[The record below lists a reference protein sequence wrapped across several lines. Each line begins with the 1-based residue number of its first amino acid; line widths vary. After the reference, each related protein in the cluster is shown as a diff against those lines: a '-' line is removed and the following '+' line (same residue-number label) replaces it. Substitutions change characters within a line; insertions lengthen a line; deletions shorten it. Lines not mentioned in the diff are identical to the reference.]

1 MCSKFARR
9 PPMTSKQRA
18 QALAVEHHASL
29 VVSEAKPG
37 HYRVNCFF
45 LNVPKAKRKNPDT
58 TLKGEDAAYAC
69 ALEFMEGQLTPR
81 KPGGTPWRHRRRDAA
96 RH

>member
-1 MCSKFARR
+1 
-9 PPMTSKQRA
+9 MTSKQRA

-45 LNVPKAKRKNPDT
+45 LNVPKAKRKNLDT

-69 ALEFMEGQLTPR
+69 ALEFMEGQLT
-81 KPGGTPWRHRRRDAA
+81 
-96 RH
+96 